1 VCKLLSIP
9 SEQNS
14 YAIDHASVT
23 ALPSLLEQQTT
34 VQWEEDSVLLLV
46 VVVVVVVLLTPPM
59 TPMAVNFQRCHDNI

>member
-34 VQWEEDSVLLLV
+34 VQWEEDSVLLLL
-46 VVVVVVVLLTPPM
+46 VVVVLLTPPM

>member
-1 VCKLLSIP
+1 MCKLLSIP

-34 VQWEEDSVLLLV
+34 VQWEEDSVLLLL
-46 VVVVVVVLLTPPM
+46 VVVVLLTPPM